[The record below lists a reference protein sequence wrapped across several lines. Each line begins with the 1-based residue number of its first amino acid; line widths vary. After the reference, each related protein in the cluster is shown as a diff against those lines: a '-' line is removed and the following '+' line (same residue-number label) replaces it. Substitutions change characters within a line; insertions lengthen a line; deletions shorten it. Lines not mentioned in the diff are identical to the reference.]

1 MNRPFGIGLALII
14 LAFSGSAAGAH
25 PLPHER
31 ATTVAAE
38 SGADWNLYHGDPAGS
53 GVAASSG
60 HVDLSNRAWT
70 SPALQGDIYGA
81 PVVFGGQVFVSTEDD
96 TVYALSAATGDVDWS
111 THLGTPV
118 PSTALPCGNISP
130 TVGITGTPVVDPG
143 RSELFA
149 VADKLVNGRPA
160 HLLLGLSTGDGHVE
174 LSQKVDPPGAD
185 PAALLQRTG
194 LTLDNGRV
202 VFGMGGNYGDCAS
215 YRGRVISVPEAGG
228 AAETF
233 TVDSAP
239 GQSQGAVWMGGAAP
253 VVDAGANVWVSV
265 GNGSVTSP
273 TSTFDHSDSLLEL
286 SPTMTLLQYFAPT
299 NWRANNAN
307 DLDLSTAPALLSD
320 GQVIVAGKSRI
331 VYLLDGAA
339 LGGIGHEESSLPD
352 ACNDDIDGG
361 VAVEGTT
368 VFLPCLSGT
377 IAIRASLAPSR
388 LRVLWRSSVGG
399 GPPIVAG
406 GLVWTIGQDGTLFGL
421 DPSTGAQRE
430 HAVVGAPANHFPTPS
445 VGAGRL
451 LAASAD
457 HVIAFTMSST
467 SSTATSASSSST
479 TTVARSTTTSSAPAG
494 GGGSGSLG
502 GWVAVGAAIVI
513 VVGGTVWILRRRRAT
528 P

>member
-1 MNRPFGIGLALII
+1 
-14 LAFSGSAAGAH
+14 
-25 PLPHER
+25 
-31 ATTVAAE
+31 
-38 SGADWNLYHGDPAGS
+38 
-53 GVAASSG
+53 
-60 HVDLSNRAWT
+60 
-70 SPALQGDIYGA
+70 
-81 PVVFGGQVFVSTEDD
+81 
-96 TVYALSAATGDVDWS
+96 
-111 THLGTPV
+111 
-118 PSTALPCGNISP
+118 
-130 TVGITGTPVVDPG
+130 
-143 RSELFA
+143 
-149 VADKLVNGRPA
+149 
-160 HLLLGLSTGDGHVE
+160 
-174 LSQKVDPPGAD
+174 
-185 PAALLQRTG
+185 
-194 LTLDNGRV
+194 
-202 VFGMGGNYGDCAS
+202 MGGNYGDCAS
-215 YRGRVISVPEAGG
+215 YRGRIISVPEAG
-228 AAETF
+228 ARTTF

-253 VVDAGANVWVSV
+253 VVAAGANVWVSV

-273 TSTFDHSDSLLEL
+273 TSPFDHSDSLLEL

-299 NWRANNAN
+299 NLRANNAN

-339 LGGIGHEESSLPD
+339 LGGIGQEESSLPD

-377 IAIRASLAPSR
+377 IAIRASSAPAR
-388 LRVLWRSSVGG
+388 LRMLWRSSVGG

-406 GLVWTIGQDGTLFGL
+406 GLVWTIGRGRTLFGL
-421 DPSTGAQRE
+421 DPSTGALASMQWSEPPRPLP
-430 HAVVGAPANHFPTPS
+430 HPVR
-445 VGAGRL
+445 GRWPL

-467 SSTATSASSSST
+467 SSTATSASSSTT

-513 VVGGTVWILRRRRAT
+513 VVGGTIWILRRRRAT